1 MSTEQ
6 VRRDFDQ
13 IAQLPE
19 PTWNHNSHYHP
30 FIMRNLPDRVGR
42 LLDVGSGSGS
52 FSRCAAPRCQE
63 VVGIDLS
70 SKMIE
75 RARSHPNVPPHVSYR
90 QADFLTD
97 LPDTESFDA
106 IVSIA
111 VVHHL
116 PLDAFLRRAQQLLR
130 PGGRLVVLDLRRD
143 ESLWDIVNSGAAVL
157 ANQVRL
163 QFHRTPRIADPKS
176 QEVWESH
183 LQHDQYLSMAEA
195 RSAYATLL
203 PGTIVRRH
211 LYWRYSAIWT
221 KPTDVRSVF
230 SDRA

>member
-19 PTWNHNSHYHP
+19 PSWNHNSHYHP
-30 FIMRNLPDRVGR
+30 FIMRNIPDRFGR
-42 LLDVGSGSGS
+42 LLDVGTGSGS
-52 FSRCAAPRCQE
+52 FSRLAATQCEE
-63 VVGIDLS
+63 VIGIDLS

-90 QADFLTD
+90 QADFLND
-97 LPDTESFDA
+97 LPDTESFDV

-116 PLDAFLRRAQQLLR
+116 PLDAFLRKAQQILR
-130 PGGRLVVLDLRRD
+130 PGGRLIVIDLRRD
-143 ESLWDIVNSGAAVL
+143 ESIWDIVNSGVAVL
-157 ANQVRL
+157 ANQFRL
-163 QFHRTPRIADPKS
+163 GFHRDQRIADPMS
-176 QEVWESH
+176 REIWESH
-183 LQHDQYLSMAEA
+183 LQHDRYLSMDES
-195 RSAYATLL
+195 RTAYATLL

-221 KPTDVRSVF
+221 KPTNNSQRT
-230 SDRA
+230 